1 MFLRLAF
8 AFASGQTPHIDMA
21 KLSNRLLGFLRQRSF
36 VEKVLLLLVIQQV
49 AYQAL
54 DRLADVALP
63 LDGLLRLGFFTL
75 SFVVAI
81 KYLFRLFRRTVW
93 RLRNRLI
100 LAYVF
105 IGVVPITLI
114 LVMLGL
120 GMYILMG
127 QVATYLMTA
136 ELNRRNEVVRD
147 CAYALA
153 WHVVDHL
160 GSDQG
165 EAAAKQFIQP
175 LRRRLAGLRAVVSV
189 DGKSFQIPGNAGV
202 SEFPRWSQHGF
213 LGLVAAGREYA
224 LAADVRVEQPSHR
237 IEVFA
242 YESADTSLLGNLLP
256 GMASISLLSVDD
268 HSSIDRETE
277 NQQPEQS
284 SEGVHFRAVGEDRE
298 ERAIALQP
306 PRSWW
311 DITVRWGTLF
321 PLRAWDSAKPTQ
333 VLIRVASRPSLIIQ
347 KLFSTHGPLTG
358 ALRFVL
364 YIIGGLLLL
373 VEVASLIFGMNLT
386 RTMTRSVEDLYE
398 GTLKVNSG
406 DFSNRIPIRS
416 NDQLSELAASFNRMT
431 ANVEKLIIE
440 SKEKE
445 RLESELEIAREVQ
458 SQLFPKSAPQMKRL
472 ELTGACRPARMVSGD
487 YYDFIQMGP
496 NWTVLAIGDI
506 AGKGISAALLMASIQ
521 SSLRAQLSVNTRAPE
536 STNNGKDFS
545 TSELTRLLNTQLYE
559 STSAEKF
566 ATFFCAI
573 YEEEAGHLYYTNAGH
588 LPPILIR
595 KGRVEL
601 LEVNGMVLGAFP
613 NQPYG
618 HGCVELQPGDLLAAY
633 TDGITEPENEYGEEF
648 GERRLTELLIRN
660 ARRPLD
666 ELVTLVTEAASAWG
680 SAAEQQDD
688 MTLLLLRRL

>member
-1 MFLRLAF
+1 
-8 AFASGQTPHIDMA
+8 
-21 KLSNRLLGFLRQRSF
+21 
-36 VEKVLLLLVIQQV
+36 
-49 AYQAL
+49 
-54 DRLADVALP
+54 
-63 LDGLLRLGFFTL
+63 
-75 SFVVAI
+75 
-81 KYLFRLFRRTVW
+81 
-93 RLRNRLI
+93 
-100 LAYVF
+100 
-105 IGVVPITLI
+105 
-114 LVMLGL
+114 
-120 GMYILMG
+120 
-127 QVATYLMTA
+127 
-136 ELNRRNEVVRD
+136 
-147 CAYALA
+147 
-153 WHVVDHL
+153 
-160 GSDQG
+160 
-165 EAAAKQFIQP
+165 
-175 LRRRLAGLRAVVSV
+175 
-189 DGKSFQIPGNAGV
+189 
-202 SEFPRWSQHGF
+202 
-213 LGLVAAGREYA
+213 
-224 LAADVRVEQPSHR
+224 
-237 IEVFA
+237 
-242 YESADTSLLGNLLP
+242 
-256 GMASISLLSVDD
+256 MASISLLSVDD
-268 HSSIDRETE
+268 DSSNGPGETE
-277 NQQPEQS
+277 KQP
-284 SEGVHFRAVGEDRE
+284 SEEIAAGVRFRAVGEDRE
-298 ERAIALQP
+298 EKAVALHA

-311 DITVRWGTLF
+311 DITVRWGALF

-347 KLFSTHGPLTG
+347 KLFSTLGPLTG

-506 AGKGISAALLMASIQ
+506 SGKGISAALLMASIQ
-521 SSLRAQLSVNTRAPE
+521 SSLRAQLSANARGPE
-536 STNNGKDFS
+536 SPDNGKDFS
-545 TSELTRLLNTQLYE
+545 TSELTGLLNTQLYE

-573 YEEEAGHLYYTNAGH
+573 YEEEAGHLHYTNAGH

-595 KGRVEL
+595 KGRAEL

-618 HGCVELQPGDLLAAY
+618 RGRVELQPGDLLAAY

-660 ARRPLD
+660 ARRPLE
-666 ELVTLVTEAASAWG
+666 ELVTVVTEAASAWG

>member
-1 MFLRLAF
+1 
-8 AFASGQTPHIDMA
+8 MA
-21 KLSNRLLGFLRQRSF
+21 TLSNRLWEFLRQRTF
-36 VEKVLLLLVIQQV
+36 MEKILLVLVIQQV
-49 AYQAL
+49 AYKAFH
-54 DRLADVALP
+54 RLAGVALP
-63 LDGLLRLGFFTL
+63 LNDLLNLAFFTL
-75 SFVVAI
+75 AFLSAI

-153 WHVVDHL
+153 WHVADHL

-165 EAAAKQFIQP
+165 ESAAHQFVQP
-175 LRRRLAGLRAVVSV
+175 LRRRLAGLQAVVNV
-189 DGKSFQIPGNAGV
+189 DGKTFQVSRNAGV

-224 LAADVRVEQPSHR
+224 LAADVRVEQASHR
-237 IEVFA
+237 VEVFA
-242 YESADTSLLGNLLP
+242 YESADPTLLGNLLP
-256 GMASISLLSVDD
+256 GMAAISLLAVDHD
-268 HSSIDRETE
+268 SSNRLGEMEEQPSE
-277 NQQPEQS
+277 NIEAR
-284 SEGVHFRAVGEDRE
+284 VRFRAVDGDRDE
-298 ERAIALQP
+298 KPVVLPP

-311 DITVRWGTLF
+311 DITVRWGTPF
-321 PLRAWDSAKPTQ
+321 PVRAWEGRSAKATQ
-333 VLIRVASRPSLIIQ
+333 VLVRVFSRPSLIIQ
-347 KLFSTHGPLTG
+347 KLFSTLGPLTG

-364 YIIGGLLLL
+364 YVVGGLLLL
-373 VEVASLIFGMNLT
+373 VEVASLIFGINLT

-458 SQLFPKSAPQMKRL
+458 SQLFPKSAPQMKHL
-472 ELTGACRPARMVSGD
+472 ELAGACRPARMVSGD

-496 NWTVLAIGDI
+496 DWTVLAIGDI
-506 AGKGISAALLMASIQ
+506 SGKGISAALLMASIQ
-521 SSLRAQLSVNTRAPE
+521 SSLRAQLSANPRAPE
-536 STNNGKDFS
+536 SPDNGKGFS
-545 TSELTRLLNTQLYE
+545 TSTLAAMLNTQLYE
-559 STSAEKF
+559 STSPEKF

-573 YEEEAGHLYYTNAGH
+573 YQEEAGQLHYTNAGH

-595 KGRVEL
+595 KGRAEL

-613 NQPYG
+613 DQPYG
-618 HGCVELQPGDLLAAY
+618 RGCVQLQPGDLLAAY

-660 ARRPLD
+660 GRRPLE
-666 ELVTLVTEAASAWG
+666 ELVTVVTEAAAAWG
-680 SAAEQQDD
+680 NAAEQQDD

>member
-1 MFLRLAF
+1 
-8 AFASGQTPHIDMA
+8 MA
-21 KLSNRLLGFLRQRSF
+21 KLSYRMLGFLRQRTF
-36 VEKVLLLLVIQQV
+36 VEKILLVLIIQQV
-49 AYQAL
+49 VYQAFEW
-54 DRLADVALP
+54 LAGIALP
-63 LDGLLRLGFFTL
+63 LEGLLNLLFFAL
-75 SFVVAI
+75 AFLIAV

-153 WHVVDHL
+153 WHVADHL

-165 EAAAKQFIQP
+165 ESAANQFMQP
-175 LRRRLAGLRAVVSV
+175 LRRRLAGLQAVVRV
-189 DGKSFQIPGNAGV
+189 DGKTFQVPSNAGV
-202 SEFPRWSQHGF
+202 SEYPQWTQHGF
-213 LGLVAAGREYA
+213 LGLVAAGKEHA
-224 LAADVRVEQPSHR
+224 LAADVRVQQPPHMV
-237 IEVFA
+237 EVFT
-242 YESADTSLLGNLLP
+242 YEPVEVSLLSNLLP
-256 GMASISLLSVDD
+256 GIASISLLSIDD
-268 HSSIDRETE
+268 HSANDLGKTE
-277 NQQPEQS
+277 QQPLEQS
-284 SEGVHFRAVGEDRE
+284 VPRVHFRAASADRE
-298 ERAIALQP
+298 EKAVALQA

-321 PLRAWDSAKPTQ
+321 PVQDWKGHSAKPTH
-333 VLIRVASRPSLIIQ
+333 VLVRVVSRPSLIIQ
-347 KLFSTHGPLTG
+347 KLFSTLGPLTG

-364 YIIGGLLLL
+364 YVVGGLLLL

-472 ELTGACRPARMVSGD
+472 ELVGACRPARMVSGD

-506 AGKGISAALLMASIQ
+506 SGKGISAALLMASIQ
-521 SSLRAQLSVNTRAPE
+521 SSLRAQLSANARAPE
-536 STNNGKDFS
+536 STDNGKDFS
-545 TSELTRLLNTQLYE
+545 TSELTGLLNTQLYE

-573 YEEEAGHLYYTNAGH
+573 YEEEAGHLHYTNAGH

-595 KGRVEL
+595 KGRAQL

-618 HGCVELQPGDLLAAY
+618 RGRVELQPGDLLAAY
-633 TDGITEPENEYGEEF
+633 TDGITEPENAYGEEF

-660 ARRPLD
+660 ARRPL
-666 ELVTLVTEAASAWG
+666 EEVVTVVTEAASAWG
-680 SAAEQQDD
+680 NATEQQDD

>member
-1 MFLRLAF
+1 M
-8 AFASGQTPHIDMA
+8 P
-21 KLSNRLLGFLRQRSF
+21 KLSDQLLGFLRQRTF
-36 VEKVLLLLVIQQV
+36 AEKILLVLVVQQIV
-49 AYQAL
+49 YRAFEWFAGI
-54 DRLADVALP
+54 ALP
-63 LDGLLRLGFFTL
+63 LEGLLNLVFFVL
-75 SFVVAI
+75 AFLIGI

-114 LVMLGL
+114 LVMNGLGL
-120 GMYILMG
+120 YILMG

-136 ELNRRNEVVRD
+136 EFNRRNEVVRD

-153 WHVVDHL
+153 WHIADHL
-160 GSDQG
+160 GRDQG
-165 EAAAKQFIQP
+165 EAAAHQFIQP
-175 LRRRLAGLRAVVSV
+175 LRRRLAGLQAVVRV
-189 DGKSFQIPGNAGV
+189 DGKTFQVPGNGGL
-202 SEFPRWSQHGF
+202 SEYPQWTQHGF
-213 LGLVAAGREYA
+213 LGLVAAGKEHA
-224 LAADVRVEQPSHR
+224 LAADVRVQQPPHLV
-237 IEVFA
+237 EVFT
-242 YESADTSLLGNLLP
+242 YEPVGVSLLSNLLP
-256 GMASISLLSVDD
+256 GIASITLLSIDD
-268 HSSIDRETE
+268 DSPNGLGKIKKQS
-277 NQQPEQS
+277 PEQS
-284 SEGVHFRAVGEDRE
+284 DAKVHFRAVGEDRE
-298 ERAIALQP
+298 EKAVALQA

-311 DITVRWGTLF
+311 DIAVRWGTLF
-321 PLRAWDSAKPTQ
+321 PVQAWEGNTAEPSQ
-333 VLIRVASRPSLIIQ
+333 VLVRVVSRPSLIIQ
-347 KLFSTHGPLTG
+347 KLFSTLGPLTG
-358 ALRFVL
+358 ALRFAL
-364 YIIGGLLLL
+364 YIFGGLLLL
-373 VEVASLIFGMNLT
+373 VEGASLIFGINLT

-496 NWTVLAIGDI
+496 DWTVLAIGDI

-521 SSLRAQLSVNTRAPE
+521 SSLRAQLSANSRAPE
-536 STNNGKDFS
+536 SPGNGKGFS
-545 TSELTRLLNTQLYE
+545 TSELAGLLNTQLYE
-559 STSAEKF
+559 STSPEKF

-573 YEEEAGHLYYTNAGH
+573 YEEEAGHLHYTNAGH

-595 KGRVEL
+595 KGRAEL

-618 HGCVELQPGDLLAAY
+618 RGRVELQPGDLLAAY

-660 ARRPLD
+660 ARRPL
-666 ELVTLVTEAASAWG
+666 EEVVAVVTEAASAWG
-680 SAAEQQDD
+680 NGAEQQDD

>member
-1 MFLRLAF
+1 
-8 AFASGQTPHIDMA
+8 MA
-21 KLSNRLLGFLRQRSF
+21 EFSNRLLAFLRRRTL
-36 VEKVLLLLVIQQV
+36 VEKTLLLLVIQQI
-49 AYQAL
+49 AYGAFQQ
-54 DRLADVALP
+54 LAGAKLP
-63 LDGLLRLGFFTL
+63 LERLLKVV
-75 SFVVAI
+75 FVGMASLIAI
-81 KYLFRLFRRTVW
+81 KHLFRLFRRTVW

-114 LVMLGL
+114 LVMVGL

-127 QVATYLMTA
+127 QVATYLITA

-153 WHVVDHL
+153 WHVADHS
-160 GSDQG
+160 GKDQG
-165 EAAAKQFIQP
+165 ETAARQFIQP
-175 LRRRLAGLRAVVSV
+175 LRQRLAGLQAVMRVNGRTFRVPQNASVSDYPQWSH
-189 DGKSFQIPGNAGV
+189 DGY
-202 SEFPRWSQHGF
+202 
-213 LGLVAAGREYA
+213 LGLVAAGRDHA
-224 LAADVRVEQPSHR
+224 LAADVRVQQASHW

-242 YESADTSLLGNLLP
+242 YEPVDATLLGNLLP
-256 GMASISLLSVDD
+256 GMTSISLLAMDD
-268 HSSIDRETE
+268 DSKDFGGIETPSSGPSAAR
-277 NQQPEQS
+277 
-284 SEGVHFRAVGEDRE
+284 VRFRANTEDRE
-298 ERAIALQP
+298 EKAVALQGP
-306 PRSWW
+306 QSWW
-311 DITVRWGTLF
+311 DITVRWGTPF
-321 PLRAWDSAKPTQ
+321 PVQVWEGNHAKSTQ
-333 VLIRVASRPSLIIQ
+333 VLVQVSSRPSLIIQ
-347 KLFSTHGPLTG
+347 KLFSTLGPLTG
-358 ALRFVL
+358 AVQFVL
-364 YIIGGLLLL
+364 YIVGGLLLL
-373 VEVASLIFGMNLT
+373 VEVASLIFGINLT
-386 RTMTRSVEDLYE
+386 RTMTRSVGDLYE

-416 NDQLSELAASFNRMT
+416 NDQISELAASFNRMT

-472 ELTGACRPARMVSGD
+472 ELAGACRPARMVSGD

-496 NWTVLAIGDI
+496 DWTVLAIGDI

-521 SSLRAQLSVNTRAPE
+521 SSLRAQLSANPRAPE
-536 STNNGKDFS
+536 SPDNNKGFS
-545 TSELTRLLNTQLYE
+545 TSELVALLNTQLYE
-559 STSAEKF
+559 STSPEKF

-573 YEEEAGHLYYTNAGH
+573 YEEEAGQLHYTNAGH

-595 KGRVEL
+595 KGRAEL

-613 NQPYG
+613 DQPYG
-618 HGCVELQPGDLLAAY
+618 HGRIELQPGDLLAAY

-648 GERRLTELLIRN
+648 GEGRLTELLIRN
-660 ARRPLD
+660 ARRPLE
-666 ELVTLVTEAASAWG
+666 ELVTVVTEAAAAWG

>member
-1 MFLRLAF
+1 
-8 AFASGQTPHIDMA
+8 MA
-21 KLSNRLLGFLRQRSF
+21 KPSDRLLGFLRQRTF
-36 VEKVLLLLVIQQV
+36 MEKILLVLVIQQV
-49 AYQAL
+49 VYQAF
-54 DRLADVALP
+54 DRLAGVVLP
-63 LDGLLRLGFFTL
+63 LDGLLNLVFFTFAFL
-75 SFVVAI
+75 IAI

-153 WHVVDHL
+153 WNVADHF

-165 EAAAKQFIQP
+165 ESAANQFIQP
-175 LRRRLAGLRAVVSV
+175 LRRRLTGLQAVVRV
-189 DGKSFQIPGNAGV
+189 DGRTFQVPKNAGV
-202 SEFPRWSQHGF
+202 SEYPQWSQHGF

-224 LAADVRVEQPSHR
+224 LAADVRVEQASHR
-237 IEVFA
+237 VEVFA
-242 YESADTSLLGNLLP
+242 YESADTSLLGSLLP
-256 GMASISLLSVDD
+256 GMAAVSLLAIDD
-268 HSSIDRETE
+268 DSSNDLMEME
-277 NQQPEQS
+277 NQPSEQIPGGIRFRPVD
-284 SEGVHFRAVGEDRE
+284 EDRQERAV
-298 ERAIALQP
+298 ALQP

-311 DITVRWGTLF
+311 DITVRWGTPF
-321 PLRAWDSAKPTQ
+321 PVRAWKGGSARATQ
-333 VLIRVASRPSLIIQ
+333 VLVRVVSRPSLIIQ
-347 KLFSTHGPLTG
+347 KLFSTLGPLTG
-358 ALRFVL
+358 ALRFLL
-364 YIIGGLLLL
+364 YIVGGLLLL
-373 VEVASLIFGMNLT
+373 VEVASLIFGINLT

-472 ELTGACRPARMVSGD
+472 ELAGACRPARMVSGD
-487 YYDFIQMGP
+487 YYDFIQMGAD
-496 NWTVLAIGDI
+496 WTVLAIGDI

-521 SSLRAQLSVNTRAPE
+521 SSLRAQLSANSRAPE
-536 STNNGKDFS
+536 SPGNGKGFS
-545 TSELTRLLNTQLYE
+545 TSELAALLNTQLYE
-559 STSAEKF
+559 STSPEKF

-573 YEEEAGHLYYTNAGH
+573 YEEEAGQLHYTNAGH

-595 KGRVEL
+595 KGRAEL

-618 HGCVELQPGDLLAAY
+618 RGRLELQPGDLLAAY

-648 GERRLTELLIRN
+648 GERRLTDLLIRN
-660 ARRPLD
+660 ARRPLE
-666 ELVTLVTEAASAWG
+666 ELVTVVTEAASAWG
-680 SAAEQQDD
+680 SATEQQDD

>member
-1 MFLRLAF
+1 MRNLSDRSVAFLRRR
-8 AFASGQTPHIDMA
+8 T
-21 KLSNRLLGFLRQRSF
+21 F
-36 VEKVLLLLVIQQV
+36 VEKILLVLVIQQV
-49 AYQAL
+49 VYQAF
-54 DRLADVALP
+54 DRLAGVTLP
-63 LDGLLRLGFFTL
+63 LDGLLKLFFFTL
-75 SFVVAI
+75 AFVVAI

-153 WHVVDHL
+153 WNVADHL
-160 GSDQG
+160 GSDYG
-165 EAAAKQFIQP
+165 ESAANQFIQP
-175 LRRRLAGLRAVVSV
+175 LRRRLAGLQAVVRV
-189 DGKSFQIPGNAGV
+189 DGKTFQVPSNGGV
-202 SEFPRWSQHGF
+202 SEYPQWTQHGF
-213 LGLVAAGREYA
+213 LGLVAAGKEYA
-224 LAADVRVEQPSHR
+224 LAADVRVQQPPHMVQVFTYEPV
-237 IEVFA
+237 EV
-242 YESADTSLLGNLLP
+242 SLLGNLLP
-256 GMASISLLSVDD
+256 GIASISLM
-268 HSSIDRETE
+268 SIDDDSPNDVAKTE
-277 NQQPEQS
+277 GEPLEQS
-284 SEGVHFRAVGEDRE
+284 VPRVHFRAASEDRE
-298 ERAIALQP
+298 EKAVALQA

-321 PLRAWDSAKPTQ
+321 PMQAWEGHSAKPTQ

-347 KLFSTHGPLTG
+347 KLFSTLGPLTG

-364 YIIGGLLLL
+364 YIVGGLLLL

-458 SQLFPKSAPQMKRL
+458 TQLFPKSAPQMKRL
-472 ELTGACRPARMVSGD
+472 ELAGACRPARMVSGD

-496 NWTVLAIGDI
+496 DWTVLAIGDI

-521 SSLRAQLSVNTRAPE
+521 SSLRAQLSANSRAPE
-536 STNNGKDFS
+536 SPANGKGFS
-545 TSELTRLLNTQLYE
+545 TSELATLLNTQLYE
-559 STSAEKF
+559 STSPEKF

-573 YEEEAGHLYYTNAGH
+573 YEEEAGQLHYTNAGH

-595 KGRVEL
+595 RGRAEL

-618 HGCVELQPGDLLAAY
+618 RGCLELQPGDLLAAY

-660 ARRPLD
+660 ARRPLE
-666 ELVTLVTEAASAWG
+666 ELVTVVTEAASTWG

>member
-1 MFLRLAF
+1 M
-8 AFASGQTPHIDMA
+8 TT
-21 KLSNRLLGFLRQRSF
+21 LSNRLLGFLRRRTF
-36 VEKVLLLLVIQQV
+36 LEKILLVLVIQQV
-49 AYQAL
+49 AYEAL
-54 DRLADVALP
+54 DRLAGVALP
-63 LDGLLRLGFFTL
+63 LDGLLTLVFFTL
-75 SFVVAI
+75 AFFVGI

-153 WHVVDHL
+153 WHVADHL

-165 EAAAKQFIQP
+165 ESAANQFIQP
-175 LRRRLAGLRAVVSV
+175 LRRRLAGLQAVMRV
-189 DGKSFQIPGNAGV
+189 DGTSLQIPTNAGV
-202 SEFPRWSQHGF
+202 SEFPQWSQHGF

-237 IEVFA
+237 VEVFA

-256 GMASISLLSVDD
+256 GMASISLLSIDD
-268 HSSIDRETE
+268 DSKNDLGKTE
-277 NQQPEQS
+277 EQPLEQPVPR
-284 SEGVHFRAVGEDRE
+284 VHFRAVSEDRE
-298 ERAIALQP
+298 EKAVALLA

-311 DITVRWGTLF
+311 DITVRWGTIF
-321 PLRAWDSAKPTQ
+321 PLRKWDSAKPTQ

-347 KLFSTHGPLTG
+347 KLFSTLGPLTG

-364 YIIGGLLLL
+364 YVVGGLLLL
-373 VEVASLIFGMNLT
+373 VEGASLIFGMNLT

-458 SQLFPKSAPQMKRL
+458 TQLFPKSAPQMKRL

-496 NWTVLAIGDI
+496 DWTVLAIGDI

-521 SSLRAQLSVNTRAPE
+521 SSLRAQLSANSRAPE
-536 STNNGKDFS
+536 SPGNGKGFS
-545 TSELTRLLNTQLYE
+545 TSELAALLNTQLYE
-559 STSAEKF
+559 STSPEKF

-573 YEEEAGHLYYTNAGH
+573 YEEEAGQLHYTNAGH

-595 KGRVEL
+595 HGRAEL

-618 HGCVELQPGDLLAAY
+618 RGCLELQPGDLLAAY

-648 GERRLTELLIRN
+648 GEQRLTELLIHN
-660 ARRPLD
+660 ARRPLE
-666 ELVTLVTEAASAWG
+666 ELLTVVTEAASAWG

>member
-1 MFLRLAF
+1 M
-8 AFASGQTPHIDMA
+8 
-21 KLSNRLLGFLRQRSF
+21 
-36 VEKVLLLLVIQQV
+36 EKILLVLAIQQV
-49 AYQAL
+49 AYEAL
-54 DRLADVALP
+54 ERLASITLP
-63 LDGLLRLGFFTL
+63 LDSLLNLVFFTL
-75 SFVVAI
+75 ALLVAT
-81 KYLFRLFRRTVW
+81 KYLFRLFRKTVW

-127 QVATYLMTA
+127 QVATYLMSA

-147 CAYALA
+147 CAYALGWNVA
-153 WHVVDHL
+153 DHL
-160 GSDQG
+160 GEDQG
-165 EAAAKQFIQP
+165 ESAANQFIQP
-175 LRRRLAGLRAVVSV
+175 LRRRLAGLHAVVRV
-189 DGKSFQIPGNAGV
+189 DGKTYEVPKNAGL
-202 SEFPRWSQHGF
+202 SEYPRWSQLGF
-213 LGLVAAGREYA
+213 LGLVAAGREHA
-224 LAADVRVEQPSHR
+224 LAAHVRVQQAPNLV
-237 IEVFA
+237 EVFA
-242 YESADTSLLGNLLP
+242 YESADASLLGNLLP
-256 GMASISLLSVDD
+256 GMASISLLAIEDD
-268 HSSIDRETE
+268 DSSNNLREARE
-277 NQQPEQS
+277 EPFEQS
-284 SEGVHFRAVGEDRE
+284 PAAVRFRADPEDRQE
-298 ERAIALQP
+298 KAAALPAPQ
-306 PRSWW
+306 SWW
-311 DITVRWGTLF
+311 DITVRWGTPF
-321 PLRAWDSAKPTQ
+321 PARAWEGKSDATQ
-333 VLIRVASRPSLIIQ
+333 VLVRVVSRPSLIIQ
-347 KLFSTHGPLTG
+347 KLFSTLGPLTG
-358 ALRFVL
+358 ALRLVL
-364 YIIGGLLLL
+364 YIVGGLLLL
-373 VEVASLIFGMNLT
+373 VEVASLIFGINLT

-398 GTLKVNSG
+398 GTVKVNSG

-431 ANVEKLIIE
+431 ANVENLIVE

-506 AGKGISAALLMASIQ
+506 SGKGISAALLMASIQ
-521 SSLRAQLSVNTRAPE
+521 SSLRAQLSANARATE
-536 STNNGKDFS
+536 SADNGKDFS
-545 TSELTRLLNTQLYE
+545 TSELTGLLNTQLYE

-573 YEEEAGHLYYTNAGH
+573 YEEEAGHLHYTNAGH

-595 KGRVEL
+595 KGRAQL

-618 HGCVELQPGDLLAAY
+618 RGRVELQPGDLLAAY
-633 TDGITEPENEYGEEF
+633 TDGITEPENAYGEEF
-648 GERRLTELLIRN
+648 GERRLTDLLIRN
-660 ARRPLD
+660 ARRPLE
-666 ELVTLVTEAASAWG
+666 ELVTVVTEAASAWG
-680 SAAEQQDD
+680 NAAEQQDD

>member
-1 MFLRLAF
+1 MGTVSTRFLR
-8 AFASGQTPHIDMA
+8 
-21 KLSNRLLGFLRQRSF
+21 FLRRLSRL
-36 VEKVLLLLVIQQV
+36 EKILLLLALQQTI
-49 AYQAL
+49 YQGFY
-54 DRLADVALP
+54 RITGSSLP
-63 LDGLLRLGFFTL
+63 LDGGL
-75 SFVVAI
+75 SVVFVALSMLVAI
-81 KYLFRLFRRTVW
+81 KYSFRLFRRTVW

-114 LVMLGL
+114 LLMLGIS
-120 GMYILMG
+120 MYILMG

-153 WHVVDHL
+153 WHVADHL
-160 GSDQG
+160 GGDQG
-165 EAAAKQFIQP
+165 ETAALQFIEP
-175 LRRRLAGLRAVVSV
+175 LRRRLAGLQAVVRV
-189 DGKSFQIPGNAGV
+189 DGKIFRAPKDAGV
-202 SEFPRWSQHGF
+202 SEYPRWGQHGF
-213 LGLVAAGREYA
+213 LGLIASGREHA
-224 LAADVRVEQPSHR
+224 LAADIRIQQASHL
-237 IEVFA
+237 IEVFT
-242 YESADTSLLGNLLP
+242 YEPADASLLGNLLP
-256 GMASISLLSVDD
+256 GMASVSLLAISEDSPGD
-268 HSSIDRETE
+268 FDS
-277 NQQPEQS
+277 PEDQS
-284 SEGVHFRAVGEDRE
+284 PPQSAGPVHFRSTSDNRE
-298 ERAIALQP
+298 EKPVALQA

-311 DITVRWGTLF
+311 DIAVRWGTPF
-321 PLRAWDSAKPTQ
+321 PVRAWENESAKTTR
-333 VLIRVASRPSLIIQ
+333 VLVRVVSRPSLIIR
-347 KLFSTHGPLTG
+347 KLFSTLGPLSDT
-358 ALRFVL
+358 LRLLL
-364 YIIGGLLLL
+364 YIVGGLLLL
-373 VEVASLIFGMNLT
+373 VEVASLFFGVSLT
-386 RTMTRSVEDLYE
+386 RTMTRAVADLYQ

-416 NDQLSELAASFNRMT
+416 NDQLSELSASFNRMT

-472 ELTGACRPARMVSGD
+472 ELTGACRPARIVSGD
-487 YYDFIQMGP
+487 YYDFVQVGP

-506 AGKGISAALLMASIQ
+506 SGKGISAALLMASIQ
-521 SSLRAQLSVNTRAPE
+521 SSLRAQLSANSRLSE
-536 STNNGKDFS
+536 SMGNGKGFT
-545 TSELTRLLNTQLYE
+545 TSELTAVLNTQLYE
-559 STSAEKF
+559 STSPEKF

-573 YEEEAGHLYYTNAGH
+573 YDEEAGRLHYTNAGH

-595 KGRVEL
+595 RSHAER

-618 HGCVELQPGDLLAAY
+618 RGCIELQPGDLLAAY

-648 GERRLTELLIRN
+648 GERRLTDLLIRN

-666 ELVTLVTEAASAWG
+666 ELAAVVTEASASWA
-680 SAAEQQDD
+680 SVAEQQDD

>member
-1 MFLRLAF
+1 
-8 AFASGQTPHIDMA
+8 MA
-21 KLSNRLLGFLRQRSF
+21 ELSNRLLLFLRQRTR
-36 VEKVLLLLVIQQV
+36 VEKILLLLAIQQI
-49 AYQAL
+49 AYQAFY
-54 DRLADVALP
+54 RLAGVTLP
-63 LDGLLRLGFFTL
+63 LDGLLNLV
-75 SFVVAI
+75 FVALAFLIAI
-81 KYLFRLFRRTVW
+81 KYSFRLFRRTIW

-105 IGVVPITLI
+105 IGVVPIALI
-114 LVMLGL
+114 LVMLGV

-136 ELNRRNEVVRD
+136 EMNRRNEVVRD

-153 WHVVDHL
+153 WNVADHL
-160 GSDQG
+160 GSDHG
-165 EAAAKQFIQP
+165 EAAAHQFIQP
-175 LRRRLAGLRAVVSV
+175 LRRRLAGLQAVLRV
-189 DGKSFQIPGNAGV
+189 DGKTFQVPRNAGV
-202 SEFPRWSQHGF
+202 SEYPRWSQQGF
-213 LGLVAAGREYA
+213 LGLVAAGREHA
-224 LAADVRVEQPSHR
+224 LAADVRVQQASHQV
-237 IEVFA
+237 EVFA
-242 YESADTSLLGNLLP
+242 YEPADATLLGNLLP
-256 GMASISLLSVDD
+256 GLASISLLAIGDD
-268 HSSIDRETE
+268 SQNTPSG
-277 NQQPEQS
+277 
-284 SEGVHFRAVGEDRE
+284 SEKQTFTVRFRALPEGHE
-298 ERAIALQP
+298 EKAVALEAAQ
-306 PRSWW
+306 SWW
-311 DITVRWGTLF
+311 DITVRWGTPF
-321 PLRAWDSAKPTQ
+321 PVRAWEGENAKTTQ
-333 VLIRVASRPSLIIQ
+333 VLVRVVSRPSLIIRQ
-347 KLFSTHGPLTG
+347 LFSTLGPLTDT
-358 ALRFVL
+358 LRFVL
-364 YIIGGLLLL
+364 YVVGGLLLL
-373 VEVASLIFGMNLT
+373 VEVASLVFGVSLT
-386 RTMTRSVEDLYE
+386 RTMTRSVADLYE

-458 SQLFPKSAPQMKRL
+458 SQLFPKSVPRLKRL

-487 YYDFIQMGP
+487 YYDFIQLGP
-496 NWTVLAIGDI
+496 NWTVLAIGDV

-521 SSLRAQLSVNTRAPE
+521 SSLRAQLSANSHASE
-536 STNNGKDFS
+536 SLDNGQGFS
-545 TSELTRLLNTQLYE
+545 TAELTAQLNTQLYE
-559 STSAEKF
+559 STSLEKF

-573 YEEEAGHLYYTNAGH
+573 YEEEAGQLHYTNAGH

-595 KGRVEL
+595 KGRAEL

-618 HGCVELQPGDLLAAY
+618 RGCVQLQPGDLLTAY

-660 ARRPLD
+660 AHRPLE
-666 ELVTLVTEAASAWG
+666 ELVTVVTEAASAWG

>member
-1 MFLRLAF
+1 
-8 AFASGQTPHIDMA
+8 MA
-21 KLSNRLLGFLRQRSF
+21 NFSDRLLASLRRLTRL
-36 VEKVLLLLVIQQV
+36 EKALLLLAVLQV
-49 AYQAL
+49 VYQSVY
-54 DRLADVALP
+54 RLVGVTLP
-63 LDGLLRLGFFTL
+63 LDGILTVGFFLAAIL
-75 SFVVAI
+75 SGI
-81 KYLFRLFRRTVW
+81 KYSLRLFRRTVW
-93 RLRNRLI
+93 RLRNRLV

-153 WHVVDHL
+153 WNVADHL

-165 EAAAKQFIQP
+165 ETAAHQFIQP
-175 LRRRLAGLRAVVSV
+175 LRRRLAGLQAVLRV
-189 DGKSFQIPGNAGV
+189 DGKTFQVPRNAGV
-202 SEFPRWSQHGF
+202 SQYPRWSQHGF
-213 LGLVAAGREYA
+213 LGLVAAGREHA
-224 LAADVRVEQPSHR
+224 LAADVRVQQASHWV
-237 IEVFA
+237 EVFA
-242 YESADTSLLGNLLP
+242 YEPADASLLGNLLP
-256 GMASISLLSVDD
+256 GMASISLLAIDD
-268 HSSIDRETE
+268 DPSKDAKEMEKQPS
-277 NQQPEQS
+277 QQS
-284 SEGVHFRAVGEDRE
+284 AAGIRFRAVNEGRE
-298 ERAIALQP
+298 EKAFALPAPQ
-306 PRSWW
+306 SWW
-311 DITVRWGTLF
+311 DLTVRWGTPF
-321 PLRAWDSAKPTQ
+321 PVRTWQNEGARTTQ
-333 VLIRVASRPSLIIQ
+333 VLVRVVSRPSLIIQ
-347 KLFSTHGPLTG
+347 KLFSTLGPLTG

-364 YIIGGLLLL
+364 YVVGGLLLL
-373 VEVASLIFGMNLT
+373 VEVASLFFGVNLT

-445 RLESELEIAREVQ
+445 RLESELQIAREVQ
-458 SQLFPKSAPQMKRL
+458 TQLFPKSAPQMKRL
-472 ELTGACRPARMVSGD
+472 ELAGACRPARMVSGD

-496 NWTVLAIGDI
+496 DWTVLAIGDI

-521 SSLRAQLSVNTRAPE
+521 SSLRAQLSANSRAPE
-536 STNNGKDFS
+536 SPGNGKGFS
-545 TSELTRLLNTQLYE
+545 TSELATLLNTQLYE
-559 STSAEKF
+559 STSPEKF

-573 YEEEAGHLYYTNAGH
+573 YEEEAGQLHYTNAGH

-595 KGRVEL
+595 KGGAEL

-613 NQPYG
+613 DQPYG
-618 HGCVELQPGDLLAAY
+618 RGCVKLQPGDLLAAY

-660 ARRPLD
+660 SRRPLE
-666 ELVTLVTEAASAWG
+666 ELVTVITDAVSTWG
-680 SAAEQQDD
+680 NVAEQQDD